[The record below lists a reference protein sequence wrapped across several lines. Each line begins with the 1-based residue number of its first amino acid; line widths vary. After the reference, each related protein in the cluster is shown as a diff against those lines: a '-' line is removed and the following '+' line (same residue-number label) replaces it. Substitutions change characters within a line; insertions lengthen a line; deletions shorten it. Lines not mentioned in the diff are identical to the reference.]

1 MLGLVYTEC
10 QHQRCD
16 DASDTTLI
24 ESNGLAQCKRALTI
38 STIFITITFLPVH
51 ILSLQDTIL
60 QSDTLCCF
68 SEK

>member
-24 ESNGLAQCKRALTI
+24 ENNGLAQCKRALQFNPI
-38 STIFITITFLPVH
+38 YYNHLFASSY
-51 ILSLQDTIL
+51 SLTSRYNLAI
-60 QSDTLCCF
+60 
-68 SEK
+68 